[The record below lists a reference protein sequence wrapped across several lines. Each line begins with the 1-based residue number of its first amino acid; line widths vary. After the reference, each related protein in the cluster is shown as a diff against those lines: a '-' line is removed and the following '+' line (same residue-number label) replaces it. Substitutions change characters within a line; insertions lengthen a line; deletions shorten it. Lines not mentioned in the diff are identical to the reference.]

1 MGNANGEVKTDSPGK
16 RPPGEY
22 ARGRVDVMDDETALH
37 HLEELAGG
45 LDIELRYEAA
55 AGRAGLC
62 VLRGRKTAVIDE
74 SLRVA
79 ERAEALAMIL
89 ADEPIEDVYLP
100 PAVRER
106 IVACR
111 ERKKAEANPPTAE

>member
-1 MGNANGEVKTDSPGK
+1 
-16 RPPGEY
+16 
-22 ARGRVDVMDDETALH
+22 MDDETVLH
-37 HLEELAGG
+37 HLQELAAG

-62 VLRGRKTAVIDE
+62 VLRGKKTAVIDE
-74 SLRVA
+74 NLRVA

-106 IVACR
+106 IMACR
-111 ERKKAEANPPTAE
+111 ERKKTEENPPALE